1 MSVISMS
8 KLIIFPTD
16 TVYGIGC
23 PIFDIQSIHK
33 IYDIKHR
40 SLEKPLA
47 CLCYDLAQIE
57 EIAEVNEKVK
67 NMITTF
73 MPGALT
79 LILKAKPIVT
89 AKIGYKT
96 IGVRIPDSKLALEL
110 LKENGP
116 MLTTS
121 VNESGET
128 PLSSYEDIV
137 QAYGSL
143 VDQVYPANESFSNIS
158 STVVDCTED
167 SLKLLREGT
176 IPLKQINE
184 IWNV

>member
-1 MSVISMS
+1 MS

-23 PIFDIQSIHK
+23 PIFDIKNIHK
-33 IYDIKHR
+33 IYDVKHR

-47 CLCYDLAQIE
+47 CLCYNLTQIE
-57 EIAEVNEKVK
+57 DIAEVNERVEKI
-67 NMITTF
+67 ITAF

-128 PLSSYEDIV
+128 PLSNYEEIV
-137 QAYGSL
+137 QAYGNL
-143 VDQVYPANESFSNIS
+143 VDYIYPATQKFSNIS
-158 STVVDCTED
+158 STVIDCTED
-167 SLKLLREGT
+167 SLRLIREGT
-176 IPLKQINE
+176 ISLKQINE

>member
-1 MSVISMS
+1 MS

-23 PIFDIQSIHK
+23 PIFDIKNIHK

-57 EIAEVNEKVK
+57 EIAEVDDRVK
-67 NMITTF
+67 QIITAL

-121 VNESGET
+121 VNESGEA
-128 PLSSYEDIV
+128 PLSSYEEIV
-137 QAYGSL
+137 QAFGKL
-143 VDQVYPANESFSNIS
+143 VDRVYPATEKFSNIS
-158 STVVDCTED
+158 STVIDCTEET
-167 SLKLLREGT
+167 LKLLREGT
-176 IPLKQINE
+176 ISFKQINE
-184 IWNV
+184 LWNV

>member
-1 MSVISMS
+1 MP

-23 PIFDIQSIHK
+23 PIFDIANIHK
-33 IYDIKHR
+33 IYEIKHR

-47 CLCYDLAQIE
+47 CLCYNLEQIE
-57 EIAEVNEKVK
+57 EIAEVDHKVRS
-67 NMITTF
+67 IIDTY

-96 IGVRIPDSKLALEL
+96 IGVRIPASKLALEI

-121 VNESGET
+121 VNESGQE
-128 PLSSYEDIV
+128 PLNTYEEIKEV
-137 QAYGSL
+137 YGKA
-143 VDQVYPANESFSNIS
+143 VDQIYPPIEVSSNVA
-158 STVVDCTED
+158 STVIDC
-167 SLKLLREGT
+167 SCGKLRLIREGT
-176 IPLKQINE
+176 ISLNQINKL
-184 IWNV
+184 WNV